1 MLLTVASHFFAG
13 SLLTLL
19 LPVGLVIVSASD
31 SLVTAIIALTASFIA
46 APAPDGPRSTWPL
59 VIASSTGATRA

>member
-19 LPVGLVIVSASD
+19 MPVGLLILVGLYWALLIRRRSAG
-31 SLVTAIIALTASFIA
+31 A
-46 APAPDGPRSTWPL
+46 R
-59 VIASSTGATRA
+59 TGKTE

>member
-19 LPVGLVIVSASD
+19 LPVGLVIVVGLYWALLFRRRSAR
-31 SLVTAIIALTASFIA
+31 A
-46 APAPDGPRSTWPL
+46 R
-59 VIASSTGATRA
+59 TGKTE